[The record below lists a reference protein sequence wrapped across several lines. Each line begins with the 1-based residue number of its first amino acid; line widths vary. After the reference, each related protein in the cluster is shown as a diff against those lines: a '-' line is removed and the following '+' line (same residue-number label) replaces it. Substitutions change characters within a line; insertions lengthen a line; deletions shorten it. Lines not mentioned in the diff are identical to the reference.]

1 MLSISC
7 ELTDLFCG
15 EANYSWVVRETFSL
29 PPGSSDLMIIRA
41 AKRALGLSG
50 IRCRKEDLGSS
61 WALFPAGSLTVAFI
75 SVDF

>member
-15 EANYSWVVRETFSL
+15 EANYSWVVRETLSL
-29 PPGSSDLMIIRA
+29 PSGSSDLSIIRA
-41 AKRALGLSG
+41 AKKALGLSG

-61 WALFPAGSLTVAFI
+61 WALFPSGSLVVAFV
-75 SVDF
+75 SVNF